1 MPDVTQVH
9 VSPWCS
15 GVNCNSGRQGMFLP
29 NRGQFSP
36 ISLPTPLARQDFQA
50 TEVPQKMGQD
60 VSGPRTEKDC
70 AKFRPKMETGLQVV
84 RKEEEEEEE
93 ALIQDDTEREDDHNI
108 TNEIPTKKMKMVT
121 TDKDHVMETEDIGQ
135 TSPLQKTTQL
145 NDIKVKRANVSG
157 REKKMCTPQTK
168 IKQEFPEPQTVK
180 TYKGELCIGNK
191 TKMDVQDKLPHKATT
206 KQHTK
211 SKKGIKH
218 GTVRPYNTRT
228 ATSRPRTYS
237 SDFVMP
243 EEEEEWKK
251 EKEAYHMKGRQRSKL
266 NRLLANEH
274 ERRRVAQLN
283 SAYQDL
289 RQLIPGYQCD
299 TKLPKIK
306 ILKYAINYIAHL
318 DDILERV

>member
-1 MPDVTQVH
+1 MPDVTRVH
-9 VSPWCS
+9 ISPWCS
-15 GVNCNSGRQGMFLP
+15 GVNCNSGHQGMFLP
-29 NRGQFSP
+29 KHGQFSP
-36 ISLPTPLARQDFQA
+36 ISLPMPLAGQDYQPRDM
-50 TEVPQKMGQD
+50 PQEMGQD

-70 AKFRPKMETGLQVV
+70 AKLRRRMETGLQVV

-93 ALIQDDTEREDDHNI
+93 VPVHDNTEREDDHTI
-108 TNEIPTKKMKMVT
+108 TNEIPTKKMKMET
-121 TDKDHVMETEDIGQ
+121 TDKDHVMETEDCGQ
-135 TSPLQKTTQL
+135 T
-145 NDIKVKRANVSG
+145 ANVSG
-157 REKKMCTPQTK
+157 REKKICTPQAK

-180 TYKGELCIGNK
+180 TYKGEFCNGDK
-191 TKMDVQDKLPHKATT
+191 TDMDVQDKLPHKATT
-206 KQHTK
+206 KQHK

-228 ATSRPRTYS
+228 ATSRPRTFS

-318 DDILERV
+318 DDILEQV